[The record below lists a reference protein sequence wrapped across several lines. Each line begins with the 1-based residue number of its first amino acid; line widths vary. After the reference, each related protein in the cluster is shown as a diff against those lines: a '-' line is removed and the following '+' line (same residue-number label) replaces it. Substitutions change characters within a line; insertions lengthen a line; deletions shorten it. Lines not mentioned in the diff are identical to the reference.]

1 MQTGSYTEHNL
12 NVFIQG
18 LQLGSARTRQLPEL
32 PPFVDV
38 APWDGKDAPVE
49 EDVDD
54 LEVEI
59 SCVCLESVC
68 DDSCSLMERNE
79 VWRLKWNRVKVFSS
93 THSLIG

>member
-1 MQTGSYTEHNL
+1 M
-12 NVFIQG
+12 FIQG

-59 SCVCLESVC
+59 WSVC
-68 DDSCSLMERNE
+68 S
-79 VWRLKWNRVKVFSS
+79 
-93 THSLIG
+93 

>member
-1 MQTGSYTEHNL
+1 M
-12 NVFIQG
+12 FIQG

-59 SCVCLESVC
+59 WSVC
-68 DDSCSLMERNE
+68 SRKEHVLICGLVEMRMEE
-79 VWRLKWNRVKVFSS
+79 S
-93 THSLIG
+93 HY